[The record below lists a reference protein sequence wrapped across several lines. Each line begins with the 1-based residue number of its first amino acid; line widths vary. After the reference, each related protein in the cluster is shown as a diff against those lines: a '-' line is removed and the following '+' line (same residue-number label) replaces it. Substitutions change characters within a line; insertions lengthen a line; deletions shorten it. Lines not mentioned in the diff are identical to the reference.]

1 MRVWGIFSTIA
12 MGFVLGMILAGV
24 GGISAGITA
33 AHVEKRLRSDRIQDY
48 WATTQLNH
56 DVLEKFIN
64 NKKCVTSDKY
74 FLACVNAVISI
85 LEKTSSRL
93 TLSAQIQKASL
104 KTVQF
109 DNFNERENL
118 VGFNQIFKEGLA
130 GSFDFEKLIETAIEL
145 NKEDPVQYS
154 MALAINGFLSVYKDP
169 HTYILPIAYFNEVTS
184 VSERSP
190 YFVGISFEKKQGR
203 VYVRKIFKNSDAD
216 KSGLQVGDRV
226 LSLNGQN
233 IEAKTLAEIS
243 MLLKSKNFRSFT
255 FLIER
260 ENVQFLK
267 TVQRSFRVLNQVSSE
282 MIPDT
287 NYGLIQISKFSIET
301 CNLVR
306 DAIQEMSN
314 HDMNGLIL
322 DLRDNPGG
330 RLSEASCLA
339 GLFLGANQRVY
350 SVKYFDPILPNEVVL
365 SKGDKIY
372 SGALVVLINNNSASA
387 SELLAGALQEHQRAL
402 VVGQRS
408 FGKGTFQEI
417 ESWND
422 DETIKLFKTKGF
434 YLLPSGETTQLSGLS
449 PDFHVL
455 NPEEET
461 SEQNNYFNPI
471 NPEIYGLKSHQL
483 EQTLPLSQC
492 SMNIVSHEG
501 DAYISAA
508 QQLLKCTQVMSEV
521 ATRFAESQLKIEME
535 Q

>member
-1 MRVWGIFSTIA
+1 
-12 MGFVLGMILAGV
+12 MGFILGMVLAGV

-33 AHVEKRLRSDRIQDY
+33 ANVEKRLKSDRIQDY
-48 WATTQLNH
+48 WASTQLSH
-56 DVLEKFIN
+56 DVLEKLIN
-64 NKKCVTSDKY
+64 NKKCITSDKY
-74 FLACVNAVISI
+74 FLACVNGIISI

-93 TLSAQIQKASL
+93 TLSAEIQKATL

-130 GSFDFEKLIETAIEL
+130 GSFDFEKLIDKAIEQ
-145 NKEDPVQYS
+145 NKEEPAQYS

-184 VSERSP
+184 ISERSP
-190 YFVGISFEKKQGR
+190 YFVGISFEKKAGQ
-203 VYVRKIFKNSDAD
+203 VFIRKIFKNSDAD

-233 IEAKTLAEIS
+233 LVSKTLAEIS
-243 MLLKSKNFRSFT
+243 LMLKSKNYRAFT
-255 FLIER
+255 FVIER
-260 ENVQFLK
+260 QNTQFVK

-282 MIPDT
+282 MITDT
-287 NYGLIQISKFSIET
+287 NYGLIQVSKFSMNT
-301 CNLVR
+301 CDLVR
-306 DAIQEMSN
+306 HAIQEMSN
-314 HDMNGLIL
+314 HDVNGLIL

-339 GLFLGANQRVY
+339 GLFLGPNQRVY

-365 SKGDKIY
+365 SKGEKIY
-372 SGALVVLINNNSASA
+372 NGALVVLINNNSASA

-417 ESWND
+417 ESWTD
-422 DETIKLFKTKGF
+422 DESIKLFKTKGF
-434 YLLPSGETTQLSGLS
+434 YLLPSGETTQLSGLT

-461 SEQNNYFNPI
+461 SEQNNYFNPV
-471 NPEIYGLKSHQL
+471 NPEIYGLRSHRL

-492 SMNIVSHEG
+492 TMSYIATDS
-501 DAYISAA
+501 DAYLSAA
-508 QQLLKCTQVMSEV
+508 KQLLKCTHVMSEV
-521 ATRFAESQLKIEME
+521 ATRFAEQQLKFELE